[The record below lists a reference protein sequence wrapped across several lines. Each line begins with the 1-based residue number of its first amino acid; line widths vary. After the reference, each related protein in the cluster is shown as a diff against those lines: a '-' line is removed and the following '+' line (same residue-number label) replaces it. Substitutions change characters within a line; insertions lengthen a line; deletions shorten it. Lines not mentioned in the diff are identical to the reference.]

1 MQIRECCEWRIA
13 DNRTRNKED
22 PPPPVCP
29 WGIYKILPALGLLGE
44 KTSHG
49 TTRVYA
55 GHVSSTY
62 RENYC
67 SSTCLSIISFEEYI
81 GGIEE
86 RGFKILRAYCSL

>member
-1 MQIRECCEWRIA
+1 MQIRKGCKWRIA

-29 WGIYKILPALGLLGE
+29 WGYKVPAGFSE
-44 KTSHG
+44 RRTSHG

-55 GHVSSTY
+55 RHVSTPY